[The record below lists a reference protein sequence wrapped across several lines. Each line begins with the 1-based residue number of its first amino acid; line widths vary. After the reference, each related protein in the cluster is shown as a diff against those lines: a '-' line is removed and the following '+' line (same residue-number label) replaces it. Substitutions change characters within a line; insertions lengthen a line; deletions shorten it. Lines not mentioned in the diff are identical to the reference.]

1 MTAAQHP
8 ESAQRNSTP
17 APTPPQHHPRPEA
30 KLDQLPVELLR
41 LVITHLDPPAKL
53 SWAALSTHL
62 RTVLLIASEDLIVH
76 DCKKWVGWW
85 WRPFGTAQG
94 QAWAQLI
101 RVVAERACPVCRL
114 MPPLEVDK
122 ATERDAGG
130 GHAAA
135 EMVRPRANAG
145 LTESMR
151 GPRRR
156 QHRRARAKERE
167 AYVADTISSSSDDQ
181 SRHCPA
187 SSPMTASLFAALPI
201 RPHILLPHVRACRT
215 CLTTHPSYA
224 LITANTASQR
234 FGLDALALQELARS
248 SPPGDSHVRLFQIAS
263 NGTVFTP
270 PLYKSCGS
278 G

>member
-1 MTAAQHP
+1 
-8 ESAQRNSTP
+8 
-17 APTPPQHHPRPEA
+17 
-30 KLDQLPVELLR
+30 
-41 LVITHLDPPAKL
+41 
-53 SWAALSTHL
+53 
-62 RTVLLIASEDLIVH
+62 
-76 DCKKWVGWW
+76 
-85 WRPFGTAQG
+85 
-94 QAWAQLI
+94 
-101 RVVAERACPVCRL
+101 
-114 MPPLEVDK
+114 
-122 ATERDAGG
+122 
-130 GHAAA
+130 
-135 EMVRPRANAG
+135 MVRPRANAG

-248 SPPGDSHVRLFQIAS
+248 SPPGDSHVRLFQVRTLRRIRPSSWLFKVHRLRQMGRCSRRHFTSPADPARAS
-263 NGTVFTP
+263 THRPRTFTVCVSGNTLRGNFPRREP
-270 PLYKSCGS
+270 PQLSDGGNPSLRPHFLRHFQAHAAACARTLEVTGLR
-278 G
+278 